1 MAVNNGIASA
11 STIWDALDAATRA
24 RTAFTLGFLSTAGM
38 DGQPHVRAVILRE
51 ADADAGTVFFST
63 HVLSAKVGEI
73 EQNPLV
79 AITFYDA
86 DADVQLR
93 LEGRAELVTD
103 ERIRR
108 TAWDSFGAGAKQL
121 FASPLS
127 PGSPLPQADAAAG
140 GDSSAN
146 SNDDEAAYARFA
158 WVAVHV
164 NNIDAIDLSAD
175 EHLRYR
181 FTRVGNGWDATRV
194 VP

>member
-24 RTAFTLGFLSTAGM
+24 RTAFTLGFLSTAGI
-38 DGQPHVRAVILRE
+38 DGQPHVRAVIPRE

-108 TAWDSFGAGAKQL
+108 TAWDSFGAGTKQL

-127 PGSPLPQADAAAG
+127 PGV
-140 GDSSAN
+140 
-146 SNDDEAAYARFA
+146 RF
-158 WVAVHV
+158 
-164 NNIDAIDLSAD
+164 LKPML
-175 EHLRYR
+175 LRA
-181 FTRVGNGWDATRV
+181 ATRA
-194 VP
+194 PTQTTTRRPTHASRGSPCT

>member
-24 RTAFTLGFLSTAGM
+24 RTAFTLGFLSTAGI

-86 DADVQLR
+86 VRMCSCAS
-93 LEGRAELVTD
+93 RAGP
-103 ERIRR
+103 
-108 TAWDSFGAGAKQL
+108 SS
-121 FASPLS
+121 SP
-127 PGSPLPQADAAAG
+127 
-140 GDSSAN
+140 SSA
-146 SNDDEAAYARFA
+146 SVEPLGTPSAREP
-158 WVAVHV
+158 
-164 NNIDAIDLSAD
+164 SSCS
-175 EHLRYR
+175 RR
-181 FTRVGNGWDATRV
+181 R
-194 VP
+194 